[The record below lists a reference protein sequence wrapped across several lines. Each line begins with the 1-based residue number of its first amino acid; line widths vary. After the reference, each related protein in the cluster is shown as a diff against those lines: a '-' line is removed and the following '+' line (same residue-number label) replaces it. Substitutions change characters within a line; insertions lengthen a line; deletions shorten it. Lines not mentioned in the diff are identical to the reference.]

1 MIKQSKIVG
10 KKSIFIAAL
19 LLPILGFSY
28 ELNFNKSFTKVVNP
42 DLLITS
48 ITISVE
54 KKDENKVNSE
64 IEKFNDFF
72 KKTTDVTLKNG
83 SFTLSPKYKYHDN
96 KQEFLG
102 YVGNLRYTAESKN
115 AKDLNV
121 FMDKL
126 ISIKDNIKSE
136 EVKLNISN
144 VSWKISDALE
154 NKNFD
159 DLRLEAINWIDSYAK
174 TLSSQVSKYC
184 EVSKINIFETNN
196 GNVVYARAEMA
207 YSGMSKM
214 AADMAPISSEQNI
227 TINPNFVLECK

>member
-1 MIKQSKIVG
+1 MMKKRFFIV
-10 KKSIFIAAL
+10 AL
-19 LLPILGFSY
+19 LLPVLGFSY

-42 DLLITS
+42 DLLTTN

-64 IEKFNDFF
+64 IEKFNDFL
-72 KKTTDVTLKNG
+72 KKTSDVTLKNG

-96 KQEFLG
+96 KQEFIG

-115 AKDLNV
+115 AKDLNG

-126 ISIKDNIKSE
+126 ISIKENIKSE

-144 VSWKISDALE
+144 VSWKTSDELE
-154 NKNFD
+154 NKSFD
-159 DLRLEAINWIDSYAK
+159 ELRLESINWIDGYAK

-184 EVSKINIFETNN
+184 QVSKINIFETNT
-196 GNVVYARAEMA
+196 GNIVYARSEMA
-207 YSGMSKM
+207 SLGMSKM
-214 AADMAPISSEQNI
+214 AADVAPISSEQNI

>member
-1 MIKQSKIVG
+1 M
-10 KKSIFIAAL
+10 KKKLFIIGLLFPIF
-19 LLPILGFSY
+19 GFSY
-28 ELNFNKSFTKVVNP
+28 EVNFNKSFSKVVNP
-42 DLLITS
+42 DLLTTN
-48 ITISVE
+48 ITINIE

-72 KKTTDVTLKNG
+72 KKTNDVTLKNG
-83 SFTLSPKYKYHDN
+83 SFTISPKYKYHDN

-102 YVGNLRYTAESKN
+102 YIGSLRYSAESKN

-184 EVSKINIFETNN
+184 EVSKINIFETNT
-196 GNVVYARAEMA
+196 GNLTYARAEMA

-214 AADMAPISSEQNI
+214 AADIAPMSSEQNI
-227 TINPNFVLECK
+227 TINPNFILECK

>member
-1 MIKQSKIVG
+1 MM
-10 KKSIFIAAL
+10 KKRFFIAAL

-42 DLLITS
+42 DLLTTN

-54 KKDENKVNSE
+54 KKDENKVDSE

-72 KKTTDVTLKNG
+72 KKTSDITLKNG

-144 VSWKISDALE
+144 VSWKISDELE
-154 NKNFD
+154 NKSFD
-159 DLRLEAINWIDSYAK
+159 ELRLEAINWIDGYAK

-184 EVSKINIFETNN
+184 EVSKINIFEANT
-196 GNVVYARAEMA
+196 GNALYSRAEMA
-207 YSGMSKM
+207 SLGMSKM
-214 AADMAPISSEQNI
+214 AADMAPISAEQNI

>member
-1 MIKQSKIVG
+1 MMKKRFFIV
-10 KKSIFIAAL
+10 IL

-42 DLLITS
+42 DLLTTN

-54 KKDENKVNSE
+54 KKDENKVNSG
-64 IEKFNDFF
+64 IEKFNDFL
-72 KKTTDVTLKNG
+72 KKTSDVTLKNG

-126 ISIKDNIKSE
+126 ISIKENIKSE

-144 VSWKISDALE
+144 VSWKTSDELE
-154 NKNFD
+154 NKSFD
-159 DLRLEAINWIDSYAK
+159 ELRLESINWIDGYAK

-184 EVSKINIFETNN
+184 EVSKINIFETNA

-207 YSGMSKM
+207 SLGMSKM
-214 AADMAPISSEQNI
+214 AADVAPISSEQNI
-227 TINPNFVLECK
+227 TINPNFILECK

>member
-1 MIKQSKIVG
+1 MKKKLFIVG
-10 KKSIFIAAL
+10 L
-19 LLPILGFSY
+19 LLPIFGFSY
-28 ELNFNKSFTKVVNP
+28 EVNFNKSFSKVVNP
-42 DLLITS
+42 DLLTTN
-48 ITISVE
+48 ITINIE

-72 KKTTDVTLKNG
+72 KKTNDVTLKNG

-126 ISIKDNIKSE
+126 ISIKENIKSE

-144 VSWKISDALE
+144 VSWKTSDELE
-154 NKNFD
+154 NKSFD
-159 DLRLEAINWIDSYAK
+159 ELRLEAINWIDGYAK

-184 EVSKINIFETNN
+184 EVSKINIFETNT

-207 YSGMSKM
+207 SLGMSKM
-214 AADMAPISSEQNI
+214 AADVAPISSEQNI
-227 TINPNFVLECK
+227 TINPNFILECK

>member
-1 MIKQSKIVG
+1 M
-10 KKSIFIAAL
+10 KKKLFIIGLLFPIF
-19 LLPILGFSY
+19 GFSY
-28 ELNFNKSFTKVVNP
+28 EVNFNKSFSKVVNP
-42 DLLITS
+42 DLLTTN
-48 ITISVE
+48 ITINIE

-72 KKTTDVTLKNG
+72 KKTNDVTLKNG

-96 KQEFLG
+96 KQEFIG

-126 ISIKDNIKSE
+126 ISIKENIKSE

-144 VSWKISDALE
+144 VSWKTSDNLQ
-154 NKNFD
+154 NKSFD
-159 DLRLEAINWIDSYAK
+159 ELRLEAINWIDGYAK

-184 EVSKINIFETNN
+184 QVSKINIFETNT

-207 YSGMSKM
+207 SLGMSKM
-214 AADMAPISSEQNI
+214 AADVAPISSEQNI
-227 TINPNFVLECK
+227 TINPNFILECK